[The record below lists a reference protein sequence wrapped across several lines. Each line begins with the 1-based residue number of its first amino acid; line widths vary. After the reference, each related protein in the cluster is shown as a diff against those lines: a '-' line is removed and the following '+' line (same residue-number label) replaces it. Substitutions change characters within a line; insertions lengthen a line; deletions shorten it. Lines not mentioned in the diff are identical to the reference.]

1 MSDRAIAAPESL
13 AAERR
18 EVFVA
23 RLTWGWAFYFIAL
36 TLAFSGIALWM
47 ISRHYLNDAALW
59 SWSTVIGSLEAPQ
72 GGFNRFVLLYPQVQ
86 YYLLTLFSVIPGLK
100 SPQMPYLISAAAA
113 AGLLTHFT
121 IRLRYAGT
129 SPLMTA
135 ALVAL
140 IALNPI
146 FLWSAT
152 NGGGEMLGITLY
164 YVLGLS
170 MIVLRY
176 SHSLHAH
183 MMLGFVL
190 LMFFITD
197 ARSLYLAITLLPLLP
212 LVVQRHIL
220 KLNPV
225 APILVLYLPLL
236 FMIGIW
242 LALNWIYTGDSLA
255 FLKDP
260 ASPFLGARISADY
273 LPWRAGYGQQFW
285 SATAISALLLA
296 ICYPVLLLIQLP
308 PVRRSRVYAAGVGLA
323 GMPVFAS
330 GLATWAEF
338 TQSPADILVFVIG
351 GVMALLTTGML
362 LRNRKGQV
370 LALLAVGVIGS
381 VALFQRYPAIGMDG
395 WFDALAGRTRQTP
408 KQDDL
413 RLGLWT
419 RNVDGLMIDEHTGYA
434 VIAGRGSAKGL
445 VLTFS
450 DRFKR
455 GISRGRPATEWIA
468 VPSPQR
474 DPNQRDQIAHNFPKL
489 YADGL
494 QGYTLVYDRGGWR
507 VYAAEDELRRWAQDR
522 GRKSKRGET
531 ADEPA

>member
-1 MSDRAIAAPESL
+1 MSTPSIVVPESL
-13 AAERR
+13 AEQRR
-18 EVFVA
+18 HVFAA
-23 RLTWGWAFYFIAL
+23 RLNWGWVLYFIAL

-59 SWSTVIGSLEAPQ
+59 SWSTVVGSLDAPQ

-86 YYLLTLFSVIPGLK
+86 YYLLTLLSVIPGLK
-100 SPQMPYLISAAAA
+100 SPQMPYLISAVAA

-129 SPLMTA
+129 GPLVTA

-164 YVLGLS
+164 YVLGLA

-190 LMFFITD
+190 LLFFITD
-197 ARSLYLAITLLPLLP
+197 ARSLYLAITLAPLLP

-220 KLNPV
+220 RINPV

-260 ASPFLGARISADY
+260 ASPFLGARISAEF
-273 LPWRAGYGQQFW
+273 LPWRASFGQQFW
-285 SATAISALLLA
+285 TSTAISAALLA

-308 PVRRSRVYAAGVGLA
+308 PVRRSRVYAAGAALA
-323 GMPVFAS
+323 GMPIFAS

-362 LRNRKGQV
+362 LRNRQGQV
-370 LALLAVGVIGS
+370 LALLAAGVIGS

-395 WFDALAGRTRQTP
+395 WFDALAGRLTQSP
-408 KQDDL
+408 KEDDL
-413 RLGLWT
+413 RLGLWA
-419 RNVDGLMIDEHTGYA
+419 RQIDGLMIDEYTGYA
-434 VIAGRGSAKGL
+434 VIAARGNAEGL
-445 VLTFS
+445 YLSFS
-450 DRFKR
+450 DRFKQ
-455 GISRGRPATEWIA
+455 GVSRGWPATDWIA
-468 VPSPQR
+468 VPSPER
-474 DPNQRDQIAHNFPKL
+474 NLNRRDQVAHNFPKL

-494 QGYTLVYDRGGWR
+494 PGYTRVYDRGGWR
-507 VYAAEDELRRWAQDR
+507 VYAQEDAVRRFIQNRTRQTAA
-522 GRKSKRGET
+522 GET
-531 ADEPA
+531 S

>member
-1 MSDRAIAAPESL
+1 MSDAIAAPAPL
-13 AAERR
+13 AVRR
-18 EVFVA
+18 QVFA
-23 RLTWGWAFYFIAL
+23 AHLNWAWLAYFIAL

-47 ISRHYLNDAALW
+47 LSRQYMNDGTLW
-59 SWSTVIGSLEAPQ
+59 TWSTVLTSLDAEQ

-100 SPQMPYLISAAAA
+100 SPQVPYLISAAAA

-121 IRLRYAGT
+121 ARLRFTGT
-129 SPLMTA
+129 SWPLTA
-135 ALVAL
+135 AIVALVAC
-140 IALNPI
+140 NPI

-164 YVLGLS
+164 YVLGLA

-190 LMFFITD
+190 LAFFITD
-197 ARSLYLAITLLPLLP
+197 ARSLYLALTLLPLLP

-225 APILVLYLPLL
+225 APILVLYSPLV
-236 FMIGIW
+236 FMVGIW
-242 LALNWIYTGDSLA
+242 FALNWIYTGDSLA

-260 ASPFLGARISADY
+260 ASPFLGARISADF
-273 LPWRAGYGQQFW
+273 LPWRSAFGQQFW

-308 PVRRSRVYAAGVGLA
+308 PMRRSRVYAAGLGLA
-323 GMPVFAS
+323 GMPIFAS

-351 GVMALLTTGML
+351 GVMALLTTGIL

-370 LALLAVGVIGS
+370 LALLAAGMIGS
-381 VALFQRYPAIGMDG
+381 VALFQRYPALGMDG
-395 WFDALAGRTRQTP
+395 WFDALAGRVQAPPREE
-408 KQDDL
+408 DL
-413 RLGLWT
+413 RLGLWA
-419 RNVDGLMIDEHTGYA
+419 RDVSGLMMDEFTGYA

-445 VLTFS
+445 VLSFS
-450 DRFKR
+450 DRFKQTLGR
-455 GISRGRPATEWIA
+455 GMPTTEWIA

-474 DPNQRDQIAHNFPKL
+474 DIRKRDQIAHHFPSL

-494 QGYTLVYDRGGWR
+494 PGYTLVYDRGGWR
-507 VYAAEDELRRWAQDR
+507 VYAQEDELRRWIQER
-522 GRKSKRGET
+522 GRARRPGG
-531 ADEPA
+531 A

>member
-1 MSDRAIAAPESL
+1 MSEGAIAATAPLEQRRQVFGAHITFSW
-13 AAERR
+13 AAY
-18 EVFVA
+18 FV
-23 RLTWGWAFYFIAL
+23 AL
-36 TLAFSGIALWM
+36 TLVFSGFALWM
-47 ISRHYLNDAALW
+47 LSRHYLNDAALW
-59 SWSTVIGSLEAPQ
+59 SWSTVVGSLDAPQ

-129 SPLMTA
+129 GWPMTA
-135 ALVAL
+135 ALVLL
-140 IALNPI
+140 IACNPV
-146 FLWSAT
+146 FLWAAT
-152 NGGGEMLGITLY
+152 NGGGEMLGITLF

-190 LMFFITD
+190 LAFFITD

-285 SATAISALLLA
+285 AATAISAGLLA

-308 PVRRSRVYAAGVGLA
+308 PMRRSRVYAAGVGLV
-323 GMPVFAS
+323 GMPIFAS

-362 LRNRKGQV
+362 LRNRGGQV
-370 LALLAVGVIGS
+370 LMLLAAGVIGS

-395 WFDALAGRTRQTP
+395 WFDALTGRLTQSP
-408 KQDDL
+408 KEEDL
-413 RLGLWT
+413 RLGLWA
-419 RNVDGLMIDEHTGYA
+419 RNIDGLMIDEMSGYA
-434 VIAGRGSAKGL
+434 VIAARGSAKGTY
-445 VLTFS
+445 LTFS
-450 DRFKR
+450 DRFKQ
-455 GISRGRPATEWIA
+455 GLSRGYPVAEWVA
-468 VPSPQR
+468 VPSPER
-474 DPNQRDQIAHNFPKL
+474 DSRRRDQIAHNFPKL
-489 YADGL
+489 YADGM

-507 VYAAEDELRRWAQDR
+507 VYAAEDELLRWIQ
-522 GRKSKRGET
+522 KRIKKPPGET
-531 ADEPA
+531 TDEPA

>member
-1 MSDRAIAAPESL
+1 MADAIAAPDSL
-13 AAERR
+13 AAARR
-18 EVFVA
+18 DVFTA
-23 RLTWGWAFYFIAL
+23 RMTWGWAAYFIAL
-36 TLAFSGIALWM
+36 TLAFSAIALWM

-59 SWSTVIGSLEAPQ
+59 SWSTVISSLEAPQ

-121 IRLRYAGT
+121 IRLRYTGA
-129 SPLMTA
+129 SALMTA

-140 IALNPI
+140 IALNPV

-164 YVLGLS
+164 YMLGLA

-190 LMFFITD
+190 LLFFITD
-197 ARSLYLAITLLPLLP
+197 ARSLYLAITLLPMLP

-220 KLNPV
+220 RLNPV

-260 ASPFLGARISADY
+260 ASPFLGARISSEF

-285 SATAISALLLA
+285 SATAISAGLLA

-308 PVRRSRVYAAGVGLA
+308 PVRRSRVYAAGLGLA
-323 GMPVFAS
+323 AMPIFAS

-362 LRNRKGQV
+362 LRNRGGQV
-370 LALLAVGVIGS
+370 LALLAAGTIGS
-381 VALFQRYPAIGMDG
+381 IALFQRYPALGMEG
-395 WFDALAGRTRQTP
+395 WFDALTGRTVQSP
-408 KQDDL
+408 KEEEL

-419 RNVDGLMIDEHTGYA
+419 RNLDGLMIDEFTGYA
-434 VIAGRGSAKGL
+434 VIAARGSAKGL
-445 VLTFS
+445 YLTFS
-450 DRFKR
+450 DRFKQALGR
-455 GISRGRPATEWIA
+455 GYPTAEWIA
-468 VPSPQR
+468 VPSPER
-474 DPNQRDQIAHNFPKL
+474 DANRRDQIAHNFPKL
-489 YADGL
+489 YADGMT
-494 QGYTLVYDRGGWR
+494 GYSLVYDRGGWR
-507 VYAAEDELRRWAQDR
+507 VYAAEDELRRFIQNR
-522 GRKSKRGET
+522 IRKTTE
-531 ADEPA
+531 E

>member
-1 MSDRAIAAPESL
+1 MSHAIAVPAPL
-13 AAERR
+13 AARR
-18 EVFVA
+18 EVFA
-23 RLTWGWAFYFIAL
+23 AHLNWTWGLYFIAL
-36 TLAFSGIALWM
+36 TVLFSGIALWM
-47 ISRHYLNDAALW
+47 LSRHYLNDAALW
-59 SWSTVIGSLEAPQ
+59 SWSTVVGSLEAPQ

-86 YYLLTLFSVIPGLK
+86 YYVLTLFSVIPGLK
-100 SPQMPYLISAAAA
+100 SPQVPYLISAAAA

-121 IRLRYAGT
+121 ARLRFTGT
-129 SPLMTA
+129 SWPLTA
-135 ALVAL
+135 AIVAL
-140 IALNPI
+140 IAVNPI

-190 LMFFITD
+190 LAFFITD

-260 ASPFLGARISADY
+260 ASPFLGARISADF
-273 LPWRAGYGQQFW
+273 LPWRSAYGQQFW

-308 PVRRSRVYAAGVGLA
+308 PMRRSRVYAAGLGLA
-323 GMPVFAS
+323 AMPIFAS

-338 TQSPADILVFVIG
+338 TQSPADILVFVTG
-351 GVMALLTTGML
+351 GVMALLTTGIL
-362 LRNRKGQV
+362 LRNRRGQV
-370 LALLAVGVIGS
+370 LALLAAGIIGS
-381 VALFQRYPAIGMDG
+381 IALFQRYPALGMDG
-395 WFDALAGRTRQTP
+395 WFAALAGRVETSP
-408 KQDDL
+408 KEDDL
-413 RLGLWT
+413 RLGLWA
-419 RNVDGLMIDEHTGYA
+419 REVRGLMIDESTGYA
-434 VIAGRGSAKGL
+434 VIAARGSAKGL
-445 VLTFS
+445 YLSFS
-450 DRFKR
+450 DRFKQTL
-455 GISRGRPATEWIA
+455 SRGVPATGWIA

-474 DPNQRDQIAHNFPKL
+474 DIRRRDQIAHNFPSL

-494 QGYTLVYDRGGWR
+494 PGYTLVYDRGGWR
-507 VYAAEDELRRWAQDR
+507 VYAAEDELRRWIQNRHQEERAR
-522 GRKSKRGET
+522 R
-531 ADEPA
+531 ANDEG

>member
-1 MSDRAIAAPESL
+1 MAEHAIAAPELLS
-13 AAERR
+13 AERR
-18 EVFVA
+18 DVFAA
-23 RLTWGWAFYFIAL
+23 RLNFGWLLYFIGW

-59 SWSTVIGSLEAPQ
+59 SWSTVVGSLDAPQ

-86 YYLLTLFSVIPGLK
+86 YYLLTLVSVIPGLK
-100 SPQMPYLISAAAA
+100 SPQMPYLISAAVG

-121 IRLRYAGT
+121 IRMRYAGASVPT
-129 SPLMTA
+129 TILI
-135 ALVAL
+135 VAL
-140 IALNPI
+140 IAGNPV

-152 NGGGEMLGITLY
+152 NGGGEMLGITLF
-164 YVLGLS
+164 YVLGLA

-197 ARSLYLAITLLPLLP
+197 ARSLYLAITLVPLLP

-220 KLNPV
+220 RLNPV

-260 ASPFLGARISADY
+260 ASPFLGARISTEF
-273 LPWRAGYGQQFW
+273 LPWRAGYGNQFW
-285 SATAISALLLA
+285 ASTAISAALLA
-296 ICYPVLLLIQLP
+296 VCYPVLLLIQLP
-308 PVRRSRVYAAGVGLA
+308 PVRRSRVYAAGLGLA

-362 LRNRKGQV
+362 LRNRRGQV
-370 LALLAVGVIGS
+370 LALLAAGVIGS
-381 VALFQRYPAIGMDG
+381 VALFQRYPALGMEG
-395 WFDALAGRTRQTP
+395 WFDALTGHTAQSPRQE
-408 KQDDL
+408 DL
-413 RLGLWT
+413 RLGLWA
-419 RNVDGLMIDEHTGYA
+419 RQVDGMMLDEYTGYA
-434 VIAGRGSAKGL
+434 VIAGRGSATGL
-445 VLTFS
+445 YLTFS
-450 DRFKR
+450 DRFKE
-455 GISRGRPATEWIA
+455 GLSRGRPTTQWVA
-468 VPSPQR
+468 VPSPER
-474 DPNQRDQIAHNFPKL
+474 DPNRRDQIAHNFPKL
-489 YADGL
+489 YADGVP
-494 QGYTLVYDRGGWR
+494 GYTLVYDRGGWR
-507 VYAAEDELRRWAQDR
+507 VYAAEDELRRWIQNR
-522 GRKSKRGET
+522 IRKNPGET
-531 ADEPA
+531 G

>member
-1 MSDRAIAAPESL
+1 MADSALAAPGSL

-18 EVFVA
+18 EIFVA
-23 RLTWGWAFYFIAL
+23 RLNWGWAFYFIAL
-36 TLAFSGIALWM
+36 TLAFSAMALWM

-59 SWSTVIGSLEAPQ
+59 SWSTVVGSLEAPQ
-72 GGFNRFVLLYPQVQ
+72 GGFCRVGLLYPQVQ

-113 AGLLTHFT
+113 AGVLTHFT
-121 IRLRYAGT
+121 IRLRFVGT
-129 SPLMTA
+129 SALMTA
-135 ALVAL
+135 AIVAL
-140 IALNPI
+140 IALNPV

-190 LMFFITD
+190 LAFFITD
-197 ARSLYLAITLLPLLP
+197 ARSVYLAITLVPLLP

-220 KLNPV
+220 RLNPV

-260 ASPFLGARISADY
+260 ASPFLGARISSEF
-273 LPWRAGYGQQFW
+273 LPWRAGYGSQFW
-285 SATAISALLLA
+285 ASTAISAALLA
-296 ICYPVLLLIQLP
+296 VCYPVLLLIQLP

-323 GMPVFAS
+323 GMPIFAS

-351 GVMALLTTGML
+351 GVMAMLTTGML
-362 LRNRKGQV
+362 LRNRGGQV
-370 LALLAVGVIGS
+370 LALLAAGVIGS
-381 VALFQRYPAIGMDG
+381 VALFQRYPALGMEG
-395 WFDALAGRTRQTP
+395 WFDALAGRTVQSP
-408 KQDDL
+408 KQEDL
-413 RLGLWT
+413 RLGLWA
-419 RNVDGLMIDEHTGYA
+419 RNIDGLMIDEYTGYA
-434 VIAGRGSAKGL
+434 VIASRGSAKGMY
-445 VLTFS
+445 LTFS
-450 DRFKR
+450 DRFKQSL
-455 GISRGRPATEWIA
+455 SRGWPTVEWIA
-468 VPSPQR
+468 VPSPER
-474 DPNQRDQIAHNFPKL
+474 DPTGRDQIAHNFPKL
-489 YADGL
+489 YADGVA
-494 QGYTLVYDRGGWR
+494 GYTLVYDRGGWR
-507 VYAAEDELRRWAQDR
+507 VYAAEDELLRWIQNR
-522 GRKSKRGET
+522 IRKTPGGT
-531 ADEPA
+531 PDEPD

>member
-1 MSDRAIAAPESL
+1 MDDAAAVPELSH

-18 EVFVA
+18 DVYRA
-23 RLTWGWAFYFIAL
+23 RINLGWAAYFVGL
-36 TLAFSGIALWM
+36 TLAFSAIALWLL
-47 ISRHYLNDAALW
+47 SRNYLNDSALW
-59 SWSTVIGSLEAPQ
+59 SWSVVIGSLDAPQ

-86 YYLLTLFSVIPGLK
+86 YYLLTLLSVIPGLK
-100 SPQMPYLISAAAA
+100 SPQVPYLISAAAA

-121 IRLRYAGT
+121 IRLRFVGT
-129 SPLMTA
+129 PPLMIVLTVL
-135 ALVAL
+135 LVA
-140 IALNPI
+140 ANPV

-164 YVLGLS
+164 YALGLA

-212 LVVQRHIL
+212 LVVQKHIL
-220 KLNPV
+220 RLNPV

-273 LPWRAGYGQQFW
+273 LPWRSAYGQQFW
-285 SATAISALLLA
+285 ASTLISAGLLG
-296 ICYPVLLLIQLP
+296 ICYPILLLVQLP
-308 PVRRSRVYAAGVGLA
+308 PIRRTRVYAAALGLT
-323 GMPVFAS
+323 GMPIFAS

-351 GVMALLTTGML
+351 GVMALLTTGMI
-362 LRNRKGQV
+362 LRDRPSQV
-370 LALLAVGVIGS
+370 LALLLAGMIGS
-381 VALFQRYPAIGMDG
+381 LALFQRYPAVGMDG
-395 WFDALAGRTRQTP
+395 WFDALAGRTVTSPRSE
-408 KQDDL
+408 DL
-413 RLGLWT
+413 RLGTWA
-419 RNVDGLMIDEHTGYA
+419 RDIDGLMIDENTAYA
-434 VIAGRGSAKGL
+434 VIAARGGATGL
-445 VLTFS
+445 YLTFS
-450 DRFKR
+450 DRFKQSV
-455 GISRGRPATEWIA
+455 GGGRLVAEWVA
-468 VPSPQR
+468 VPSPGR
-474 DPNQRDQIAHNFPKL
+474 DARQRDQVVHNFPKL
-489 YADGL
+489 YADGAP
-494 QGYTLVYDRGGWR
+494 GYVLVYDRDGWR
-507 VYAAEDELRRWAQDR
+507 VYAAEDALRRFIDDR
-522 GRKSKRGET
+522 RSLAAGKH
-531 ADEPA
+531 A